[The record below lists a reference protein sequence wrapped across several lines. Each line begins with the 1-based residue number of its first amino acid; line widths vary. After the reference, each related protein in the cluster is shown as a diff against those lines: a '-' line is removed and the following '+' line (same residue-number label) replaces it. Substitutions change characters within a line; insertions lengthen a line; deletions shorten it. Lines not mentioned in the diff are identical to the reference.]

1 MEYKNTYMWKEIAEA
16 ETAVG
21 AFLKVNADTINAVT
35 AAAEKKGV
43 KNMCLAGRGT
53 SDHALIYFKY
63 ISEILSEYTAGYVA
77 PSVVTM
83 YDGKVD
89 FGGNLVVGCSQSG
102 HAADVIA
109 VIEKANSQG
118 AVTLAV
124 TNDVDSPLAKAA
136 QFHLFLNAGKEVSVA
151 ATKTFTAQL
160 YAFLCLACALSKRA
174 DLIAKY
180 SSLHTRIA
188 GYAAQADRLTTEA
201 AGRLKD
207 MKDGFCLARGITY
220 AIAFES
226 ALKLQETCYIR
237 MRGYAMSDFYHGP
250 MAMVGEGTSVI
261 VYAPE
266 YSGGDEKLK
275 EYHLADQKKCI
286 DKMLS
291 LGGDVTIVTDSNAL
305 ESCYGSAAH
314 VSKFSAVGDEIEAM
328 FAFALYAQMLAC
340 KISCAIGNDPDNPKA
355 LNKVTITK

>member
-1 MEYKNTYMWKEIAEA
+1 MDYKKTYMWSEINEAKRVVAELGKINA
-16 ETAVG
+16 PVIDEIVSAV
-21 AFLKVNADTINAVT
+21 KVN
-35 AAAEKKGV
+35 KV

-53 SDHALIYFKY
+53 SDHALMFFKY
-63 ISEILSEYTAGYVA
+63 AAEIITELTAGYVA

-83 YDGKVD
+83 YDGKVN

-109 VIEKANSQG
+109 VIEKSRAQG
-118 AVTLAV
+118 AVTVAV
-124 TNDVDSPLAKAA
+124 TNDEQSPLAKAA
-136 QFHLFLNAGKEVSVA
+136 QFHLYLNAGKEISVA

-160 YAFLCLACALSKRA
+160 YALILLAAALGGKTGLTERMNGLSERMDKYIAEA
-174 DLIAKY
+174 DK
-180 SSLHTRIA
+180 
-188 GYAAQADRLTTEA
+188 LTDEA
-201 AGRLKD
+201 AERLKD

-250 MAMVGEGTSVI
+250 MAMVGKGTKLL
-261 VYAPE
+261 VYAPAACCK
-266 YSGGDEKLK
+266 DEKLAA
-275 EYHLADQKKCI
+275 YHLADQKKCI
-286 DKMLS
+286 DKMLE
-291 LGGDVTIVTDSNAL
+291 LGGDVTLVTDCDELA
-305 ESCYGSAAH
+305 EYGDRVH
-314 VSKFSAVGDEIEAM
+314 LSKFDNCGCEFESM
-328 FAFALYAQMLAC
+328 FLFALYAQMLAC